1 MIFLLRLFSLSWK
14 SVFVIKF
21 ACFNLA
27 GTSSAVSLLNSGVVI
42 YLSWLWSLIFFSM
55 LLNFGLQAVFLTRLL
70 TSGILFWTA
79 VNPVFVAK
87 ALKYRILPSV
97 SVIFVFLARSA
108 KWGFFFLF
116 WFICV
121 GFSF

>member
-42 YLSWLWSLIFFSM
+42 YLSWLWSLISFSM

-87 ALKYRILPSV
+87 PLKYRILPSV